1 MGEVVIP
8 PAAERALTR
17 ATCLLPH
24 ARRAEV
30 RAELLGHLWQT
41 QLDARVG
48 GLDEDRAWA
57 AALDDLG
64 PPLWLALG
72 LGWGYW
78 RAALARALLV
88 GLALG
93 SVGYAVQTHSPFAQT
108 VTQEAQP

>member
-1 MGEVVIP
+1 MGEVLIP
-8 PAAERALTR
+8 PAAERALTQ
-17 ATCLLPH
+17 ATCLLPR

-41 QLDARVG
+41 QLDTQVG
-48 GLDEDRAWA
+48 GLDEDGAWA

-64 PPLWLALG
+64 PPLRLALG

-78 RAALARALLV
+78 RGALMRALLV

-93 SVGYAVQTHSPFAQT
+93 SVGYAMQTHSPSAQT
-108 VTQEAQP
+108 VTQEARP